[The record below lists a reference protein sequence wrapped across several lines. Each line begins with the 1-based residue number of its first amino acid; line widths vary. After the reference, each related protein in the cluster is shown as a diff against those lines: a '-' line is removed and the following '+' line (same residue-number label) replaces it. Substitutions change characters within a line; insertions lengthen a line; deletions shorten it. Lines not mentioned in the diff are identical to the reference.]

1 MSILEKSGRPGN
13 RVIAIGAALVAGL
26 FLAACGSSG
35 SNGSSSA
42 AGGGG
47 TTSIDFG
54 VTGISASTVPLFAGT
69 QEGFFAKHGIK
80 LNIINAGQSQAV
92 CEQLIA
98 NALQMGQCSMTDTI
112 QAIIKGGPLV
122 MIDNEDTTALPY
134 DLVVGKGIKSW
145 ADLKGKTIML
155 GGPRDNT
162 VYFFSLLAK
171 AAGYSL
177 SDFHYV
183 YAGASSARFAALVSG
198 SIQGTLLTL
207 PYNNQAETS
216 GYAKLAATG
225 TVLNSGNYAG
235 GGTSVTTSYA
245 KANPGVIKDYVAAW
259 RESMAWVYDPANKQ
273 AVIDLMVKDGK
284 ATPSSAQVTYDALV
298 TGKYWEQDPAINPAA
313 VKGAEQSLYQVGFL
327 TGTPPA
333 AAKFYDAAF
342 TS

>member
-1 MSILEKSGRPGN
+1 M
-13 RVIAIGAALVAGL
+13 ALL
-26 FLAACGSSG
+26 LAACGSSG
-35 SNGSSSA
+35 SDGTSPSA
-42 AGGGG
+42 AGGGKSA
-47 TTSIDFG
+47 TIEFG
-54 VTGISASTVPLFAGT
+54 VTGISASTVPLFAGE
-69 QEGFFAKHGIK
+69 QEGFFAKHGIN
-80 LNIINAGQSQAV
+80 LDIINAGQSQAV

-134 DLVVGKGIKSW
+134 DLVVGKGVKSW

-177 SDFHYV
+177 DDFHYV
-183 YAGASSARFAALVSG
+183 YAGASSARFAALISG

-207 PYNNQAETS
+207 PYDTQAETS
-216 GYAKLAATG
+216 GYSKLAATG
-225 TVLNSGNYAG
+225 SVLNAGNYAG
-235 GGTSVTTSYA
+235 GGTSVSASYA
-245 KANPGVIKDYVAAW
+245 KSNPSVIKDYVAAW

-273 AVIDLMVKDGK
+273 AVIELMVKDGK
-284 ATPSSAQVTYDALV
+284 ATQDSAQVTYDALV
-298 TGKYWEQDPAINPAA
+298 SGKYWEQNPIISPAA

-327 TGTPPA
+327 TGAPPNSA
-333 AAKFYDAAF
+333 EFYDNSF

>member
-1 MSILEKSGRPGN
+1 MLKKSGRRRN
-13 RVIAIGAALVAGL
+13 LAIAVGVALVTWVS
-26 FLAACGSSG
+26 LAAC
-35 SNGSSSA
+35 SSSSPGNSSSSP
-42 AGGGG
+42 AGGD
-47 TTSIDFG
+47 TTASIDFG
-54 VTGISASTVPLFAGT
+54 VTGISASTVPLFAGE

-134 DLVVGKGIKSW
+134 DLVVGKGVKSW

-162 VYFFSLLAK
+162 VYFFSLLAQ

-183 YAGASSARFAALVSG
+183 YAGASSSRFAALISG

-207 PYNNQAETS
+207 PYNSQAES
-216 GYAKLAATG
+216 NGYSKLAATG
-225 TVLNSGNYAG
+225 TVLNAGNYAG
-235 GGTSVTTSYA
+235 GGTSVATSYA
-245 KANPGVIKDYVAAW
+245 KAHPGVIKGYVAAW
-259 RESMAWVYDPANKQ
+259 RESMAWVYNPANKQ
-273 AVIDLMVKDGK
+273 AVINLMIKDGK

-298 TGKYWEQDPAINPAA
+298 TGKYWEENPTIDGSA

-327 TGTPPA
+327 TGTPPVST
-333 AAKFYDAAF
+333 KFYDTAF